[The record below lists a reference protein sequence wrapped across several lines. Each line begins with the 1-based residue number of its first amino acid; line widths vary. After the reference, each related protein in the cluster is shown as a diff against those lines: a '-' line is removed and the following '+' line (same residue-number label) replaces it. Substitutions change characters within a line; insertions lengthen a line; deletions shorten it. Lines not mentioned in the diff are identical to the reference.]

1 MYQLR
6 GCRHLMLHGFVEHGI
21 VNALLN
27 HHIALLKC
35 FTIAYHGA
43 QIFGIALRYNHIH
56 QPPALLARAADKVGV
71 GGRHHHQGQQ
81 PNVLTQ
87 ALIFFA
93 IAARHL
99 SLASAHTDGNLL
111 FSIAPAIASL

>member
-6 GCRHLMLHGFVEHGI
+6 SCRHLMLHGFVEHGI

-27 HHIALLKC
+27 HRIALLKR
-35 FTIAYHGA
+35 FSIAYHGT

-56 QPPALLARAADKVGV
+56 QPPALLARAADKVSV
-71 GGRHHHQGQQ
+71 GGRNHHQGQQ

-93 IAARHL
+93 IAARHF
-99 SLASAHTDGNLL
+99 SLTTAHTNRYLL
-111 FSIAPAIASL
+111 LGITPAVASL